1 MESFNSIL
9 DSPSRRFLHVF
20 TTNQAP
26 QYPSNSTIPAPGKK
40 RKAQELPEP
49 TAKRTKLNDEHGPG
63 ELLTNPTMRL
73 EKKEEQKYVPI
84 LQKTNKTTTTKD
96 SIKEID
102 SKMATKTKTRVA
114 VRPPWKP

>member
-1 MESFNSIL
+1 M
-9 DSPSRRFLHVF
+9 
-20 TTNQAP
+20 
-26 QYPSNSTIPAPGKK
+26 
-40 RKAQELPEP
+40 
-49 TAKRTKLNDEHGPG
+49 
-63 ELLTNPTMRL
+63 TNPTMRM